1 MLDDLLGALAASPPA
16 TALRASRV
24 VYPVVNALHILGLA
38 ALFGAILALD
48 LRLLGVARSI
58 PAQPLARYLP
68 RVAAAG
74 LGAAVLSGLVLFTVQ
89 PADYIG
95 NRAFLLKVALVG
107 IGALHAVSVHRSGA
121 WRRFAAGGGAVVKRL
136 RLSAALSL
144 ATWVAAILAGRF
156 IAF

>member
-1 MLDDLLGALAASPPA
+1 MAA
-16 TALRASRV
+16 ALRASRV

-48 LRLLGVARSI
+48 LRLLGAARSI
-58 PAQPLARYLP
+58 PAEPLVRYLP
-68 RVAAAG
+68 RVAALG
-74 LGAAVLSGLVLFTVQ
+74 LGTAVLTGFALFTVQ

-107 IGALHAVSVHRSGA
+107 IGTLHAISVHRSGA
-121 WRRFAAGGGAVVKRL
+121 WRRFAAEGGAAGPRL
-136 RLSAALSL
+136 RTSAALSD
-144 ATWVAAILAGRF
+144 AIWVGAILAGRF

>member
-1 MLDDLLGALAASPPA
+1 MLDELLGALAASPVA

-48 LRLLGVARSI
+48 LRLLGAARSI
-58 PAQPLARYLP
+58 PAEPLARYLP

-74 LGAAVLSGLVLFTVQ
+74 LGTAVLTGLALFTVQ

-107 IGALHAVSVHRSGA
+107 VGTLHAISVHRSGA
-121 WRRFAAGGGAVVKRL
+121 WQRFASGGGVVEKRL
-136 RLSAALSL
+136 LVSAAVSL
-144 ATWVAAILAGRF
+144 VIWIAAILAGRF

>member
-38 ALFGAILALD
+38 TLFGAIVALD
-48 LRLLGVARSI
+48 LRLLGAARSI
-58 PAQPLARYLP
+58 PAEPLARYLP

-74 LGAAVLSGLVLFTVQ
+74 LGTAVLTGFALFTVQ

-95 NRAFLLKVALVG
+95 NSAFLLKVALVG
-107 IGALHAVSVHRSGA
+107 VGALHAVSVHRSSA
-121 WRRFAAGGGAVVKRL
+121 WRRFEMGGGAIEKRL
-136 RLSAALSL
+136 QASAAVSL
-144 ATWVAAILAGRF
+144 ALWVGAIVAGRF

>member
-1 MLDDLLGALAASPPA
+1 MLFELLGALAASPVA

-24 VYPVVNALHILGLA
+24 VYPVVNALHILGLG

-48 LRLLGVARSI
+48 LRLLGAARSI
-58 PAQPLARYLP
+58 PAEPLARYLP
-68 RVAAAG
+68 RVAAVG
-74 LGAAVLSGLVLFTVQ
+74 LGAAVLSGLALFTVQ

-107 IGALHAVSVHRSGA
+107 VGTLHALSVHRSVA
-121 WRRFAAGGGAVVKRL
+121 WRRFAQSGGAAGPRL
-136 RLSAALSL
+136 RASAALSL
-144 ATWVAAILAGRF
+144 SIWFAAIVAGRF

>member
-1 MLDDLLGALAASPPA
+1 MLDELLGALAASPVA

-48 LRLLGVARSI
+48 LRLLGAARSI
-58 PAQPLARYLP
+58 PAEPLARYLP

-74 LGAAVLSGLVLFTVQ
+74 LGTAVLTGLALFTVQ

-95 NRAFLLKVALVG
+95 NRAFLLKVALV
-107 IGALHAVSVHRSGA
+107 ASVRCTRSRCTARARGSASRRAAAWSRSGCLC
-121 WRRFAAGGGAVVKRL
+121 RQRSR
-136 RLSAALSL
+136 S
-144 ATWVAAILAGRF
+144 
-156 IAF
+156 